1 MRPAKNAK
9 AKARPPVRVR
19 HDPPTLEEA
28 IFAAQ
33 GLTDEVEHQ
42 IDIAAELMGVERAD
56 AAVAL
61 EKVMA
66 EQKAHAAV
74 SANRLTIAPRM
85 QGLRAVPERTVVVE
99 RVRPRVA
106 RGPVVVE
113 MRGFGRPRV

>member
-19 HDPPTLEEA
+19 HDPPTIEEA
-28 IFAAQ
+28 ILAAQ
-33 GLTDEVEHQ
+33 GLTDEIEHQ
-42 IDIAAELMGVERAD
+42 IDIAAELMGVSREEANE
-56 AAVAL
+56 AL
-61 EKVMA
+61 LKVTA
-66 EQKAHAAV
+66 EQKALAAT

-99 RVRPRVA
+99 RVRPRIA

-113 MRGFGRPRV
+113 MRSFGRPRV